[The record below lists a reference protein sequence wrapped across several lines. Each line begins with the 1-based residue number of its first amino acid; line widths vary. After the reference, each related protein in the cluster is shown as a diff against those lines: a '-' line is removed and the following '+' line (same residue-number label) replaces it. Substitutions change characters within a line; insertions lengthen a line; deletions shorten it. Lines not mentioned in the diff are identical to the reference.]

1 MPSGAVGLCGRM
13 PRTAATSLVGI
24 SWMERPFRSTA
35 PAVGARSR
43 AIDRSRVD
51 LPQALGPTMTVI
63 RPGGTVTLR
72 SRTISRSP

>member
-13 PRTAATSLVGI
+13 PSTAATSLVGI
-24 SWMERPFRSTA
+24 SWMDRPLRSTA
-35 PAVGARSR
+35 PAEGASSR
-43 AIDRSRVD
+43 AIARRRVD

-72 SRTISRSP
+72 PGTISRSP